1 MKDFDRGLATGI
13 VVSLIMFL
21 VIIELKVWV

>member
-1 MKDFDRGLATGI
+1 MTDFDKGLAAGI

-21 VIIELKVWV
+21 AIIELKGWV

>member
-21 VIIELKVWV
+21 AIIELKGWA